1 VTRRLSFGYS
11 CSKGNEMKLDRDY
24 PPNQAL
30 QRIAAPLGSRT
41 VQINLTAIVA
51 ARRAFPAAVAELGR

>member
-1 VTRRLSFGYS
+1 
-11 CSKGNEMKLDRDY
+11 MKLDRDY